1 MNLRELEAEVA
12 RRADDLTPELLPQ
25 LLERFLSRGSLVQ
38 CERHGALL
46 YQYVAS
52 QIRLTHAKRAYYRD
66 DLSSSYYG
74 SGFGE
79 KAYLQ
84 AVESRDTIRKTY
96 RSKPCTC
103 WVHHR

>member
-1 MNLRELEAEVA
+1 MNAQELEIEIA

-25 LLERFLSRGSLVQ
+25 LLGRFLARDGLVQ
-38 CERHGALL
+38 CPRLGSLL

-52 QIRLTHAKRAYYRD
+52 QVRLPHAKRAYYRD

-84 AVESRDTIRKTY
+84 ALENRNKIRKTY
-96 RSKPCTC
+96 RSTTCTC
-103 WVHHR
+103 WVYHR